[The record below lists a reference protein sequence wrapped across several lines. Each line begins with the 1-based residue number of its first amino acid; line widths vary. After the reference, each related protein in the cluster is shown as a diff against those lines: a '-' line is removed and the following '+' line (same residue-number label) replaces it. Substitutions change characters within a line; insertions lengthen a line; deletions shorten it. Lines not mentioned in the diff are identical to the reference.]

1 MRLAK
6 SSIAVFVSSQ
16 FGTLFGF
23 VATFYIA
30 SHLGPEVLGGYT
42 IAVGLLY
49 WINLPASAINSAVKK
64 RVSEGTDPGKILS
77 AGFLINL
84 VLTLPIIAGI
94 LLFSPSVEDY
104 LNNPVS
110 VETAILIVAWAAS
123 SFMSIC
129 LQGQKKVASASI
141 ITTIGRLAR
150 TGFQIGLTFF
160 VGLGVGG
167 LIWGHSISLIL
178 AATIALVINS
188 VRPAWPSKEHFV
200 SLYEYARYA
209 WLGQIS
215 VQAFNWLDTVIM
227 ALFVSSGL
235 IGIYEAAWTMAS
247 ALSLVSSSIST
258 ALFPTFSEL
267 STNNRHDEIR
277 ELLTEGL
284 AFSGIL
290 TIPGLAG
297 ALAVGSRVLEIYGP
311 EYGQGGIILVLLVI
325 ARLTNSYNG
334 LFKNTINAI
343 DRPEIGFRINAV
355 VLGSNIILNLS
366 LIPIFGWYGAAIGT
380 ASSATIGLF
389 VGYYW
394 VNQSIS
400 INIPYRE
407 IGLQIVASLVMIL
420 AVSGLSQVLGS
431 GRIKTFVI
439 VILAAAVYSVVLLS
453 LSTTIREKTAS
464 ILSDY
469 PYVRALL

>member
-6 SSIAVFVSSQ
+6 SSIIVFISSQ
-16 FGTLFGF
+16 FGTVFGF
-23 VATFYIA
+23 IATFYIA
-30 SHLGPEVLGGYT
+30 SHLGPEILGGYT
-42 IAVGLLY
+42 VAVGLFY
-49 WINLPASAINSAVKK
+49 WMGLPASAIQTAVNK
-64 RVSEGTDPGKILS
+64 RLSEGTDRGEILT
-77 AGFLINL
+77 AGFLSTMAI
-84 VLTLPIIAGI
+84 TLPVVAGI
-94 LLFSPSVEDY
+94 LIFSPYVEGY
-104 LNNPVS
+104 LRNPVS
-110 VETAILIVAWAAS
+110 VETAILVVAWAISGLMS
-123 SFMSIC
+123 SC
-129 LQGQKKVASASI
+129 LIGQKRVASNSI
-141 ITTIGRLAR
+141 ITTLSRLTR
-150 TGFQIGLTFF
+150 TGFQIFLTFF
-160 VGLGVGG
+160 MTLGVAG
-167 LIWGHSISLIL
+167 LIWGHSLSLFL
-178 AATIALVINS
+178 AAAIALVINS

-325 ARLTNSYNG
+325 ARLTNAYNG

-407 IGLQIVASLVMIL
+407 IGLQIVASLIMIL

-439 VILAAAVYSVVLLS
+439 VILAAGVYSLVLLS
-453 LSTTIREKTAS
+453 LSTTIREKTVS

-469 PYVRALL
+469 PYLRALL

>member
-1 MRLAK
+1 M
-6 SSIAVFVSSQ
+6 
-16 FGTLFGF
+16 
-23 VATFYIA
+23 
-30 SHLGPEVLGGYT
+30 
-42 IAVGLLY
+42 
-49 WINLPASAINSAVKK
+49 NLPASAINSAIKK
-64 RVSEGTDPGKILS
+64 RVSEGTDPGEILS

-84 VLTLPIIAGI
+84 ALTLPIITGI
-94 LLFSPSVEDY
+94 LLFSPTVEDY
-104 LNNPVS
+104 LNSPVS

-123 SFMSIC
+123 SFMSTC
-129 LQGQKKVASASI
+129 LQGQKRVASASI

-150 TGFQIGLTFF
+150 TGFQISLTFF
-160 VGLGVGG
+160 IGFGVAG

-178 AATIALVINS
+178 AATIALVVNS

-235 IGIYEAAWTMAS
+235 IGIYEASWTMAS

-258 ALFPTFSEL
+258 ALFPTFSEM
-267 STNNRHDEIR
+267 SKDNRHDEIS
-277 ELLTEGL
+277 ELLTEGI

-290 TIPGLAG
+290 IIPGLAG
-297 ALAVGSRVLEIYGP
+297 ALVVGSRILEIYGP
-311 EYGQGGIILVLLVI
+311 EYGQGEIILVLLII
-325 ARLTNSYNG
+325 ARLTNAYNG

-343 DRPEIGFRINAV
+343 DKPEIGFRINAV

-380 ASSATIGLF
+380 ASSATIGMF

-394 VNQSIS
+394 VNQSIR

-407 IGLQIVASLVMIL
+407 IGLQIAASLVMIL
-420 AVSGLSQVLGS
+420 AVAGLSQVLGS
-431 GRIKTFVI
+431 GRIETVVI
-439 VILAAAVYSVVLLS
+439 VFLAAGVYSAVLLT
-453 LSTTIREKTAS
+453 LSTTVRGKMVS

-469 PYVRALL
+469 PHLRSLL